1 VTTLPL
7 TVHLPGPVVGW
18 ARARLGRGKGGKPKH
33 FTDPQTASAE
43 LRVGWALANA
53 WKLPPIDTAL
63 TLWVVVRVAVPDS
76 KSKKFRADALANIIK
91 PVGKPDVDNI
101 AKLVGDGGNG
111 VIWKDDSRICEL
123 LIHRIYSETP
133 GLTITVD
140 HA

>member
-53 WKLPPIDTAL
+53 WQLPPIDTAI
-63 TLWVVVRVAVPDS
+63 WVQITVEVAVPDS
-76 KSKKFRADALANIIK
+76 KSKKFRAEALANIIK
-91 PVGKPDVDNI
+91 PIGKPDLDNI
-101 AKLVGDGGNG
+101 AKLIGDGGNG
-111 VIWKDDSRICEL
+111 VIWKDDSRICDL
-123 LIHRIYSETP
+123 GISRRYSETP
-133 GLTITVD
+133 GLTITVR